1 MKTKFS
7 SILTLLLAFVVQI
20 TFAQQQTVRGTVTD
34 EDGLPLPGVN
44 VIIQGT
50 STGVQTNFDG
60 EYAIEASM
68 GDVLVFSFIGMETAE
83 YTVGTNNEIDVT
95 LSADA
100 AQLDEVVV
108 TALGIEREKK
118 EIAYQTE
125 QVDNEI
131 LNLSQPTTAT
141 EGLVGKVAGMAVNIQ
156 NNGVNPQTQINLR
169 GFRSISQSST
179 PLYVIDGAIAT
190 AGAFNDLNPNDI
202 QDMNILKGATAAALY
217 GSQAA
222 NGAIIINTK
231 RGVFN
236 DRFTVGVTS
245 TSTFQEVAYMPD
257 FQDEYGTGWQGSYET
272 IENTNWG
279 PRFDGVVRQ
288 VGPTF
293 EDGTY
298 QELPYSA
305 VEDNL
310 KDFYDTGITLQ
321 NTVYASG
328 GGETS
333 RFYASIGDQTT
344 QGIVP
349 GDEYER
355 QTFRV
360 NASKKLGDL
369 EITLNS
375 TYFRDNTSVVGDDI
389 GSQER
394 PLYWFVLNT
403 SNNIPLSNYRDW
415 QNDLYASPN
424 GYYNGYYQNPYW
436 AVDTNRDNDETE
448 RLVSNLQASWDI
460 NEWLN
465 LTGRLGVN
473 STTGLG
479 HEWRAE
485 QDYTTAYTRPDP
497 VSSFVTESQYRSLQ
511 YTSDILLTGELDLSD
526 DFSLRAILGASN
538 FTSKYNFQS
547 VRANNLSIPGF
558 YDISNGTGALVGSVN
573 EENERYYGV
582 YGDFTFGFRDYL
594 YLDISGRNDWTSTLP
609 FEDNANSYFYPAAG
623 LSFVATDAIPAIKG
637 EALNYLKL
645 TANGS
650 IVYNDLDPYQTNEIF
665 IQPGPGQSAY
675 DDLTFPYGNI
685 NGFTVAN
692 TAVDPDI
699 KQEKVSSLEI
709 GANFGF
715 LNNRITLNASYFNTK
730 IEDLITRTSTAPSA
744 GSYTLATNLGELK
757 NEGYE
762 FSLGARLF
770 QSNDFSWNVDAN
782 FTHFETTV
790 VDIDPNNPD
799 ATEISIASYGSYGIY
814 AIEGMAFPQVKA
826 LAYERDPQGRI
837 VIDPA
842 TGYPQQADAQK
853 AFGKTTPDY
862 TVGLVNTFRYKG
874 LSLAATFDYRTGH
887 VFYSQL
893 ADFMEFTGRSQESV
907 SANRQDFIIPNTVYE
922 NENGEYVENT
932 NIPVNGGLQT
942 YWTDQY
948 NVIKENY
955 VRDATALKLRE
966 VALNYRVP
974 ESLFQNTAISKISLG
989 LVGRNLVTWL
999 PEENRFSDPEF
1010 NNSFANSNT
1019 QGVSGYLQSPP
1030 TRSYGFNVNIE
1041 F

>member
-1 MKTKFS
+1 MKRK
-7 SILTLLLAFVVQI
+7 LKGMLALLMALVVQI
-20 TFAQQQTVRGTVTD
+20 TFAQEQTVTGTVTD
-34 EDGLPLPGVN
+34 DQGLPLPGVN

-50 STGVQTNFDG
+50 STGVQTDFDG

-83 YTVGTNNEIDVT
+83 YTVGANNEVDVT

-125 QVDNEI
+125 QVDNET

-156 NNGVNPQTQINLR
+156 NNGVNPDTQINLR

-231 RGVFN
+231 RGNFD
-236 DRFTVGVTS
+236 DRFTVGVTT

-257 FQDEYGTGWQGSYET
+257 FQNEYGTGWQGAYEP

-293 EDGTY
+293 EDGTF
-298 QELPYSA
+298 QELPYSP

-310 KDFYDTGITLQ
+310 KDFYNQGVTLQ

-344 QGIVP
+344 KGIVP
-349 GDEYER
+349 GDDYER

-360 NASKKLGDL
+360 NASKTLGDL

-375 TYFRDNTSVVGDDI
+375 TYFRDQTSVVGDDI

-394 PLYWFVLNT
+394 PLYWFILNT

-415 QNDLYASPN
+415 QNDLYSSPD

-436 AVDTNRDNDETE
+436 ALDTNRDNDETE
-448 RLVSNLQASWDI
+448 RIVSNLQASWDI
-460 NEWLN
+460 NDWLN

-511 YTSDILLTGELDLSD
+511 YTSDLLLTGDFDLSE

-547 VRANNLSIPGF
+547 IRANNLSIPGF

-582 YGDFTFGFRDYL
+582 YGNFVLGFREFAFL
-594 YLDISGRNDWTSTLP
+594 EVSGRNDWTSTLP

-623 LSFVATDAIPAIKG
+623 VSFVATEAIPSLKG
-637 EALNYLKL
+637 NALNYLKL

-665 IQPGPGQSAY
+665 IQPGQAPY
-675 DDLTFPYGNI
+675 DDLSFPYGNI
-685 NGFTVAN
+685 NGFTVGN
-692 TAVDPDI
+692 NAVDPDI
-699 KQEKVSSLEI
+699 KQEKVSSLEL
-709 GANFGF
+709 GANLAFF
-715 LNNRITLNASYFNTK
+715 NNRITLNGSYFSTR

-762 FSLGARLF
+762 FSLGARLV
-770 QSNDFSWNVDAN
+770 QTDDFSWNVDAN

-799 ATEISIASYGSYGIY
+799 ATEISIASYAGGYGIY

-826 LAYERDPQGRI
+826 LAYERSPEGNI
-837 VIDPA
+837 IIDPA
-842 TGYPQQADAQK
+842 TGYPISGSEEAM
-853 AFGKTTPDY
+853 GKTTPDY

-874 LSLAATFDYRTGH
+874 FSLLATLDYRTGH

-893 ADFMEFTGRSQESV
+893 ADLMEFTGRSQESV

-922 NENGEYVENT
+922 NANGEFVENT
-932 NIPVNGGLQT
+932 NIPVSGGLQT

-948 NVIKENY
+948 NVVKENY

-966 VALNYRVP
+966 VAINYRVP
-974 ESLFQNTAISKISLG
+974 QSLFQNTAISKLSLG